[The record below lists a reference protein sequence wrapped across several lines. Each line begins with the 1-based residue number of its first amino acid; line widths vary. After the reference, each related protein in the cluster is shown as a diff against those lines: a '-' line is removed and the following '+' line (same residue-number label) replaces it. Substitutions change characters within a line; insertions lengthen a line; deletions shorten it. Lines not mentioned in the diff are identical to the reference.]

1 MSFVEMIPE
10 RLYIGGKISS
20 DDWDFI
26 QNNITAILNLR
37 TKPDRPP
44 LDLSGRMM
52 IWAPLNVRVAPTLEW
67 VVRLMEH
74 LNRLMESAKES

>member
-26 QNNITAILNLR
+26 QNNITAIVNLR

-44 LDLSGRMM
+44 FDFSGRMM
-52 IWAPLNVRVAPTLEW
+52 IWAPLMYGL
-67 VVRLMEH
+67 LQH
-74 LNRLMESAKES
+74 